1 MNKAQSL
8 IRTFLCSVSIC
19 ALVFVACEEPVSQ
32 PKRYGYPRIEFP
44 TDYGYTTFTNES
56 CPFTFDYPDYG
67 EISRDSKDSC
77 WVDITFPQFD
87 LTWHLTYRN
96 VEESGKKRGQH
107 FEEYRKLVY
116 KHSSKASHIDAS
128 PFEAP
133 AGKGTLFEIYGEV
146 GTPEQI
152 FLYDE
157 EEQDIM
163 MMSFYFRTA
172 TENDSL
178 APVSSYMKEEVQK
191 MLNTFK
197 WK

>member
-8 IRTFLCSVSIC
+8 IRTSLFILCVC
-19 ALVFVACEEPVSQ
+19 ALIAVACEEPVSQ
-32 PKRYGYPRIEFP
+32 PKRYGYPRVELP
-44 TDYGYTTFTNES
+44 QDYGYKAFSNDA

-67 EISRDSKDSC
+67 EISRNAEDSC
-77 WVDITFPQFD
+77 WVDITFPVLD

-96 VEESGKKRGQH
+96 VEETGKTRGQH
-107 FEEYRKLVY
+107 FEEYRRLVY
-116 KHSSKASHIDAS
+116 KHASKASHIDAN
-128 PFEAP
+128 PFDAP
-133 AGKGTLFEIYGEV
+133 SGKGTLFEIYGEV
-146 GTPEQI
+146 GTPEQV
-152 FLYDE
+152 FLYDKT
-157 EEQDIM
+157 EQDIM

-191 MLNTFK
+191 MLNTFR

>member
-1 MNKAQSL
+1 MNKAPSL
-8 IRTFLCSVSIC
+8 FLTALISTFLLLAVS
-19 ALVFVACEEPVSQ
+19 CEEPVSQ
-32 PKRYGYPRIEFP
+32 PRKYGFPRIEFP
-44 TDYGYTTFTNES
+44 QDYAYTTFSNES
-56 CPFTFDYPDYG
+56 CPFTFDYPEFG
-67 EISRDSKDSC
+67 EITRESGDSC
-77 WVDITFPQFD
+77 WVDITFPAFD

-96 VEESGKKRGQH
+96 AQVSGKSSSQH
-107 FEEYRKLVY
+107 FEEYRRLVY
-116 KHSSKASHIDAS
+116 KHSSKASHIEAN

-146 GTPEQI
+146 GTPEQV
-152 FLYDE
+152 FLADS

-178 APVSSYMKEEVQK
+178 APVSAYMKKEVKK